1 MLRGA
6 IKQVVTGRD
15 LERAEARSAM
25 KTIMRGEASPVQ
37 IAGLLVGMRMKG
49 ETVDEIVGSAEAMRQ
64 AAVRLDTGVEGL
76 VDTCGTGGDGAG
88 TFNISTAAA
97 FVAAGA
103 GVPVAKHGNRAV
115 SSSCGS
121 ADVLEGLGVTLMSDQ
136 ERLVECL
143 REAGMMFM
151 FAPFQHP
158 AMQHAVGPRRELSL
172 RTLFNLLGPLTN
184 PAGAKRQVLGVY
196 DPALVPVLA
205 EVLGE
210 LGAERA
216 LVVHG
221 AGGIDEV
228 STLGGSL
235 VAEWDGARVQTYEID
250 PEDLG
255 FSLAQPRE
263 IAGGSV
269 RENARRV
276 MAVLE
281 GRPGPATDIVLLNAA
296 AAVYAGGRADSIE
309 DGLDYARES
318 ITSGA
323 ALDRLERLVRC
334 TEPEEPPTEES
345 EQEDDDGVDAS

>member
-1 MLRGA
+1 MLKGV
-6 IKQVVTGRD
+6 IDKVVTGHD
-15 LERAEARSAM
+15 LDRTEARSAM
-25 KTIMRGEASPVQ
+25 ETIMRGEASPVQ

-64 AAVRLDTGVEGL
+64 AAVRLDTDVEGL

-121 ADVLEGLGVTLMSDQ
+121 ADVLEGLGVTLMNDR
-136 ERLVECL
+136 ERLIECL
-143 REAGMMFM
+143 HEAGITFM

-158 AMQHAVGPRRELSL
+158 AMQHAVGPRRELAL
-172 RTLFNLLGPLTN
+172 RTVFNLLGPLTN

-228 STLGGSL
+228 STLGRSR
-235 VAEWDGARVQTYEID
+235 VAEWDGVGVRTYEID
-250 PEDLG
+250 PEELG

-269 RENARRV
+269 DQNTRRV
-276 MAVLE
+276 LGVLE
-281 GRPGPATDIVLLNAA
+281 GRRGPAADIVLLNSAA
-296 AAVYAGGRADSIE
+296 AIYASGRAESID
-309 DGLDYARES
+309 DGLDQARTS
-318 ITSGA
+318 LSSGA
-323 ALDRLERLVRC
+323 ARDRLELLVRL
-334 TEPEEPPTEES
+334 TEPEELEEE
-345 EQEDDDGVDAS
+345 EQDELDGS

>member
-1 MLRGA
+1 MLKRV
-6 IKQVVTGRD
+6 IEQVVTGND
-15 LERAEARSAM
+15 LDRAEARAAM
-25 KTIMRGEASPVQ
+25 ETIMRGEASPVQ

-103 GVPVAKHGNRAV
+103 GVPIAKHGNRAV

-121 ADVLEGLGVTLMSDQ
+121 ADVLEGLGVTLMNEP
-136 ERLVECL
+136 ERLIECL
-143 REAGMMFM
+143 QEAGMMFM

-158 AMQHAVGPRRELSL
+158 AMQHAVGPRRELAL
-172 RTLFNLLGPLTN
+172 RTIFNLLGPLTN

-221 AGGIDEV
+221 AGGIDEI
-228 STLGGSL
+228 STLGRSR
-235 VAEWDGARVQTYEID
+235 VAEWDGERVLTYEID
-250 PEDLG
+250 PEELG
-255 FSLAQPRE
+255 FGLAQPRE
-263 IAGGSV
+263 IAGGAV
-269 RENARRV
+269 NANARRV
-276 MAVLE
+276 LAVLE
-281 GRPGPATDIVLLNAA
+281 GLRGPAADIVLLNAA
-296 AAVYAGGRADSIE
+296 AAIYAGGLAESIE
-309 DGLDYARES
+309 DGLDQARES
-318 ITSGA
+318 IASGA
-323 ALDRLERLVRC
+323 ARDRLERLVQC
-334 TEPEEPPTEES
+334 TEPEEVEPEDPEEE
-345 EQEDDDGVDAS
+345 EQDELDAS